1 MKLELNLLELNELY
15 LATSRLVEQNQKH
28 LDELGKNVGSIN
40 YFKTQLDSSKV
51 LRDKIQTALYAE
63 AKVLDEARE
72 WVLKY
77 KAEQYDR
84 ERDILKNAIDE
95 EVDEFTDELLGGDL
109 EFSSHFVSNEEAD
122 EDAGYKP
129 KGVTQSILDYVEFK
143 GEATYTE
150 MHNFYRITFGSN
162 SFSHILISLV
172 VPYKN
177 RLTRRYLHKKAN
189 GKYVVRVAG
198 LHNWVEKDY

>member
-28 LDELGKNVGSIN
+28 LDELGKNVSSIN

-72 WVLKY
+72 WVSKY

-95 EVDEFTDELLGGDL
+95 EIEPEYDGAGFTEDDRIVNGEYR
-109 EFSSHFVSNEEAD
+109 VISNEDAD
-122 EDAGYKP
+122 EDAK
-129 KGVTQSILDYVEFK
+129 QRDYSAFNNYADTIKQDEQRYNNKKLF
-143 GEATYTE
+143 TL
-150 MHNFYRITFGSN
+150 NQ
-162 SFSHILISLV
+162 
-172 VPYKN
+172 N
-177 RLTRRYLHKKAN
+177 R
-189 GKYVVRVAG
+189 
-198 LHNWVEKDY
+198 